1 MMSGV
6 SGEVSGL
13 SRVPTC
19 MPTMWAES
27 FSLTIPS
34 AWVALLM
41 MVLYLAALAVKVP
54 VSFPLAVRLH
64 LAPCWALGGLEV
76 PPGATASHFTTLHHT
91 SPDSPCPLHA
101 PQPT

>member
-1 MMSGV
+1 MSGDEWGV
-6 SGEVSGL
+6 RRGVRTSRL

-34 AWVALLM
+34 ACVALLM

-64 LAPCWALGGLEV
+64 LAPCWALGGW
-76 PPGATASHFTTLHHT
+76 G
-91 SPDSPCPLHA
+91 
-101 PQPT
+101 